1 MPDSVF
7 LDRVSG
13 SSGAAPAM
21 SRAGLERP
29 RPAPAKKELAAD
41 AGGAHPEGLPCLVRL
56 SGVTMNPA
64 RQPTLML
71 GSAADEGGV
80 RSWATSHITLTLE
93 RLETESV
100 SSGTCSVSMWLSE
113 VMQMTPD
120 TKATFLV
127 GSAPTCCHTSL
138 LGELRGQPEARA
150 WRLPGSRMHPSPLP
164 SLICIV
170 SP

>member
-7 LDRVSG
+7 LDRVSRFLWSG
-13 SSGAAPAM
+13 PRDEPSRLGAPQACPREEGTGCGRWRSSPRRLALPGKIIWGYHEPCQAAYT
-21 SRAGLERP
+21 
-29 RPAPAKKELAAD
+29 D
-41 AGGAHPEGLPCLVRL
+41 AGICGGR
-56 SGVTMNPA
+56 GV
-64 RQPTLML
+64 
-71 GSAADEGGV
+71 GV
-80 RSWATSHITLTLE
+80 SWATSHITLTLE